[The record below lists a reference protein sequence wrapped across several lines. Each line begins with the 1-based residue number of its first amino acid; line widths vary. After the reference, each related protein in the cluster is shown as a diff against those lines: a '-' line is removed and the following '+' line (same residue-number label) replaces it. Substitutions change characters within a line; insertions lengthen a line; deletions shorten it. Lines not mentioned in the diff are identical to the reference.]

1 MASRQKYNKCYSN
14 YHDSSRRKAWE
25 ENLGII
31 KKHNQE
37 AVQGKHSYFI
47 KENHLTDMSNR
58 QYLQNMVK
66 LTKSRHRKVDADK
79 ERNVFEKFMNLPSE
93 VNWIEKGFKTPSY
106 NQKDCGAC
114 YAFSIAGAI
123 QAQVFKQTHQ
133 LVPLSEQQIVDCSLP
148 FGNYGCAGGSLRNTL
163 RYLEKVGGLM
173 AYKDYPYK
181 SRKQRCVYDKNKALV
196 NITSWAVLPARD
208 EQALEVALAKVG
220 PVAASINAS
229 PRTFQLYHHGIYDD
243 SSCSSDHVNHAML
256 VVGYTKDAW
265 ILKNWWGKHWGEN
278 GYMRLR
284 RHKNRCGI
292 SNYAAYAL
300 V

>member
-1 MASRQKYNKCYSN
+1 RN
-14 YHDSSRRKAWE
+14 HEGVTR
-25 ENLGII
+25 NL
-31 KKHNQE
+31 
-37 AVQGKHSYFI
+37 
-47 KENHLTDMSNR
+47 SNR

-93 VNWIEKGFKTPSY
+93 VNWIQKGFKTPSY

-229 PRTFQLYHHGIYDD
+229 PRTFQLYQ
-243 SSCSSDHVNHAML
+243 
-256 VVGYTKDAW
+256 
-265 ILKNWWGKHWGEN
+265 
-278 GYMRLR
+278 
-284 RHKNRCGI
+284 
-292 SNYAAYAL
+292 
-300 V
+300 